1 MRLVLDTNVL
11 ARVVM
16 SPQGLA
22 AELFDRIRTE
32 HLLLSSSEMLAELS
46 RVLRYERVRK
56 LHRLDDEEIDAF
68 VRGVE
73 AGSIVVPLPADIPAV
88 VKADPDDDLMVATA
102 IFGEADAICT
112 RNRHLY
118 ALDVVQYLRRWS
130 IEIIDDLQ
138 LMGVLRGE
146 SRQSDE
152 P

>member
-1 MRLVLDTNVL
+1 
-11 ARVVM
+11 M

-32 HLLLSSSEMLAELS
+32 HLLLSSSELLAELS
-46 RVLRYERVRK
+46 RVLRYERVLK
-56 LHRLDDEEIDAF
+56 LHRLDDKEIDAF
-68 VRGVE
+68 VRSVE

-88 VKADPDDDLMVATA
+88 VKADPDDDLVVATA
-102 IFGEADAICT
+102 ILGEADAICT

-118 ALDVVQYLRRWS
+118 ALDVVQYLRGWS